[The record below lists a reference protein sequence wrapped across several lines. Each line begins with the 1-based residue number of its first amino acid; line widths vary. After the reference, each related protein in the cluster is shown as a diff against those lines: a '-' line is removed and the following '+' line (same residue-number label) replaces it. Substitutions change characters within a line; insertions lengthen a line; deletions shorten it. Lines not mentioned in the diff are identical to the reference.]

1 MAENLGAHVRT
12 VRPVLVA
19 KRPEKLRVA
28 RQSQTQIAYSDLL
41 CTKLKPDRSTFLI
54 VLTT

>member
-12 VRPVLVA
+12 VRRVLVA
-19 KRPEKLRVA
+19 NRPEKLTVA
-28 RQSQTQIAYSDLL
+28 RQSQRQIASSDLL